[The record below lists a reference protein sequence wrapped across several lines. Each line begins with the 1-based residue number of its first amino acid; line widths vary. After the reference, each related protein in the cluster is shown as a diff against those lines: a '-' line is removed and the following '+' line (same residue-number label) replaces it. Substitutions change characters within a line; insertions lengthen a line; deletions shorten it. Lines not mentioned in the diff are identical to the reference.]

1 MEQRHSD
8 GVLSDYIPYVNLI
21 PVESPRTLRYPPRLE
36 TPRTLRY
43 RSRLES
49 PRTLRYPPRLESPRT
64 LRYPPRRAFV
74 RCFAFRLNYLIG
86 KLKWE
91 VDFIWALKR
100 M

>member
-49 PRTLRYPPRLESPRT
+49 PRTLRYPPR
-64 LRYPPRRAFV
+64 RAFV